1 MAIAENFQTIIL
13 RNVPQLSFERR
24 DLLRRFISLIDAL
37 YYNHRNVII
46 EAHKPLE
53 ELFNVDNNTTHSKL

>member
-13 RNVPQLSFERR
+13 RGVPQLSFERR
-24 DLLRRFISLIDAL
+24 DYMRRFIQLIDAL

-46 EAHKPLE
+46 EAHKPL
-53 ELFNVDNNTTHSKL
+53 D